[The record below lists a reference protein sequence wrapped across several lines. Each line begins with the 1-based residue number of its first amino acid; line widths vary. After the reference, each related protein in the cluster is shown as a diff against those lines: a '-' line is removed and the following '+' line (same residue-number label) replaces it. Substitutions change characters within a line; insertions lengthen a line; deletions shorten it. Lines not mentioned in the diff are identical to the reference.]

1 MKNFYFAILKTGGV
15 FRKFR
20 FLTVFLFFIIP
31 SSPAFC
37 GSDENDG
44 DFYFVQVSDTH
55 FDGGENSR
63 RMEAVVKA
71 INNLPMKIEFVAITG
86 DIMADNI
93 LKEDIAKQ
101 ALEILGRIKPP
112 LSLVPGNHDILQKK
126 LQQTV
131 PLYKKYFGE
140 LSHTREVEGVV
151 MLFVYTEPIRKD
163 FQVEAYDPWQ
173 LLENEFSSAKGKPMI
188 VFHHAPTSED
198 FYNNAPH
205 ESWPAEAK
213 EKWEKLINSSD
224 VKAVIAGHF
233 HRDEYHWSGDVPMFV
248 GEAVAHY
255 WGRQAAYRIYH
266 YQNGRLGYS
275 AQYIELLPP
284 PPPQTDK

>member
-1 MKNFYFAILKTGGV
+1 MKNFYFVKTSCV

-20 FLTVFLFFIIP
+20 FLTVFLFFLIH

-37 GSDENDG
+37 ADSENDG
-44 DFYFVQVSDTH
+44 DFYFVQVSDIH

-63 RMEAVVKA
+63 RMEEVVKA
-71 INNLPMKIEFVAITG
+71 INNLPMKIEFVVITG

-93 LKEDIAKQ
+93 AKEDIAKQ

-112 LSLVPGNHDILQKK
+112 LSPLPGNHDILQKK
-126 LQQTV
+126 LPQTV

-140 LSHTREVEGVV
+140 LSHKREVEGVV

-163 FQVEAYDPWQ
+163 FQVEAYNPWQ
-173 LLENEFSSAKGKPMI
+173 LLETEFYSAKGKPII

-198 FYNNAPH
+198 FYNNASH

-213 EKWEKLINSSD
+213 EKWEKLINSAD
-224 VKAVIAGHF
+224 VKAVISGHF
-233 HRDEYHWSGDVPMFV
+233 HRDEYHWSGNVPMFA
-248 GEAVAHY
+248 GGAVSHY
-255 WGRQAAYRIYH
+255 WGRQAVYRIYH
-266 YQNGRLGYS
+266 YQNGRLEYS
-275 AQYIELLPP
+275 TQYIESLPLPP
-284 PPPQTDK
+284 PQNNK